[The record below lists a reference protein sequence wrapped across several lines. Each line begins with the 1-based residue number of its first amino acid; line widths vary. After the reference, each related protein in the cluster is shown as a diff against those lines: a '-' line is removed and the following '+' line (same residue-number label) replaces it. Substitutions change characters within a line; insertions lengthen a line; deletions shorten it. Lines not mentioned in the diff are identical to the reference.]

1 MGAARLRPFFMAIE
15 EMGRSPR
22 FLPWSMKLSPSSSGE
37 PNMIAKIIEVPKT
50 IPAPNPSALGWKIPH
65 IITRNDKKAMA
76 SEMKAIIL
84 FMGRGVLTAQI

>member
-1 MGAARLRPFFMAIE
+1 
-15 EMGRSPR
+15 
-22 FLPWSMKLSPSSSGE
+22 
-37 PNMIAKIIEVPKT
+37 MIAKIIEVPKT

-65 IITRNDKKAMA
+65 IITRNDKKAME